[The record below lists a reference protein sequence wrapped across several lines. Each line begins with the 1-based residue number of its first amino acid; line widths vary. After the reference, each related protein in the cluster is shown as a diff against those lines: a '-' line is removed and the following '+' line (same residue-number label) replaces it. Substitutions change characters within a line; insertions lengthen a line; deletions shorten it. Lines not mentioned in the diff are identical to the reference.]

1 VAESPEREQGW
12 NELPKQG
19 RKVSPELVI
28 AGLIALLL
36 VVFVVQ
42 NADDTKVTWIVKD
55 STTPLWVVIV
65 VSAVGG
71 YLIGQLIEAGVKR
84 RRRNRRR
91 D

>member
-12 NELPKQG
+12 HELPKAG
-19 RKVSPELVI
+19 RKVSPELII

-42 NADDTKVTWIVKD
+42 NADDTKVTWIIKD

-65 VSAVGG
+65 VSAIGG